1 MDKVSALR
9 MQRHGLLSKVQETEF
24 PKLFG
29 LLSPVRP
36 VSWSCP
42 GSPPELRYRTEF
54 DNGAFCAQLRQ
65 EHKLLKGR
73 FQGGCIAYVL
83 AKDFPL
89 FAALYRDS
97 KPLSHTEQE
106 MLMLFKREGPMNIGL
121 VREITGL
128 RAKDITPVLHR
139 LQRKFLLLEDQSD
152 SEWDR
157 PWMAMEEFC
166 PELWEQMPSAEDAV
180 CEILLRFVHVN
191 VRVNPEMAH
200 AFYQLPPKL
209 LKEGFSRLEEEGKLL
224 HTELGWILPEDEVFL
239 QEETPTVRSVFAL
252 QRNDPLVLALIP
264 EFTVPE
270 YQTLQYLLID
280 AEFHGAVVG
289 KFRQGPF
296 DVEDILLDLP
306 PDEWEA
312 RRTEILK
319 AVQAENPGSQ
329 IKQFCGKAL

>member
-9 MQRHGLLSKVQETEF
+9 MQRHGLLSKVPETEF
-24 PKLFG
+24 PKLFRQ
-29 LLSPVRP
+29 LSPVRP

-54 DNGAFCAQLRQ
+54 DSGVLCGELRSM
-65 EHKLLKGR
+65 HKLLKGR

-83 AKDFPL
+83 TEDFPL

-97 KPLSHTEQE
+97 KPLSHSEQE
-106 MLMLFKREGPMNIGL
+106 MLTLFQREGPMNIGL

-139 LQRKFLLLEDQSD
+139 LQRKFLLFEDQSD

-166 PELWEQMPSAEDAV
+166 PELWEQMPSEEDAV
-180 CEILLRFVHVN
+180 CEILRRFTCAN
-191 VRVNPEMAH
+191 VRVNLEMAR

-209 LKEGFSRLEEEGKLL
+209 LKKGFARLEEEGKLL
-224 HTELGWILPEDEVFL
+224 HIEQSWILPEDETLL
-239 QEETPTVRSVFAL
+239 QEEAPSVRSVFAL
-252 QRNDPLVLALIP
+252 QQNDPLVLALIP
-264 EFTVPE
+264 EFAVPE

-280 AEFHGAVVG
+280 GEFHGAVVG

-319 AVQAENPGSQ
+319 AVQAENPGSR
-329 IKQFCGKAL
+329 IKRFCGKAL